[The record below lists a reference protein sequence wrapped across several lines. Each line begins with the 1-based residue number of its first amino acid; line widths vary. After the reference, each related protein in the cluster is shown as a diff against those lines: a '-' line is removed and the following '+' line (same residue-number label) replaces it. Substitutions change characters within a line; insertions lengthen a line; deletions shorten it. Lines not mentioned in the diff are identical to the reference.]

1 LRGEAGTAKSVLL
14 RRLIRGAGLDFR
26 GGIMKRLLSYAIVLA
41 VTALFST
48 PALAQEKKE
57 HPKEHPEHPKS
68 EKKVSTDDID
78 KSIRD
83 HIEKAAKAGS
93 FSVKD
98 DVLNKTWELELV
110 RVHKDKLQALAD
122 GKYFACVDF
131 KAADGTM
138 VDVDFF
144 LKKDG
149 DALAV
154 TDTTVHK
161 IDGKARYNYQ
171 EKDGVWVRVAEKG

>member
-1 LRGEAGTAKSVLL
+1 
-14 RRLIRGAGLDFR
+14 
-26 GGIMKRLLSYAIVLA
+26 MKRLLSLAIVFT
-41 VTALFST
+41 VTAFFST
-48 PALAQEKKE
+48 LALAQEKKE

-78 KSIRD
+78 KAIRG
-83 HIEKAAKAGS
+83 HIDQAGKASGGKL
-93 FSVKD
+93 SVKD

-122 GKYFACVDF
+122 GRYFACVDF

-144 LKKDG
+144 LKKEG

-161 IDGKARYNYQ
+161 INGKARYNYQ

>member
-1 LRGEAGTAKSVLL
+1 
-14 RRLIRGAGLDFR
+14 
-26 GGIMKRLLSYAIVLA
+26 MKRLLSYAMALAVLA
-41 VTALFST
+41 FFST
-48 PALAQEKKE
+48 LALAQEKKE

-78 KSIRD
+78 KAIRG
-83 HIEKAAKAGS
+83 HIEQATKASAGK

-122 GKYFACVDF
+122 GRYFACVDF

-149 DALAV
+149 DAMTV

-161 IDGKARYNYQ
+161 INGKPRYNYQ

>member
-1 LRGEAGTAKSVLL
+1 
-14 RRLIRGAGLDFR
+14 
-26 GGIMKRLLSYAIVLA
+26 MKRLLSFAIVLA

-78 KSIRD
+78 KSIRE

-122 GKYFACVDF
+122 GRYFACVDF

-161 IDGKARYNYQ
+161 INGKARYNYQ

>member
-1 LRGEAGTAKSVLL
+1 
-14 RRLIRGAGLDFR
+14 
-26 GGIMKRLLSYAIVLA
+26 MKRLLSFAIALA
-41 VTALFST
+41 VTAFFST
-48 PALAQEKKE
+48 LALAQEKKE

-78 KSIRD
+78 KAIRE
-83 HIEKAAKAGS
+83 HIEQAAKASAGK

-122 GKYFACVDF
+122 GRYFACVDF

-149 DALAV
+149 DAMAV

-161 IDGKARYNYQ
+161 INGKARYSYQ

>member
-1 LRGEAGTAKSVLL
+1 
-14 RRLIRGAGLDFR
+14 
-26 GGIMKRLLSYAIVLA
+26 MKRLLSLAIVFT
-41 VTALFST
+41 VTAFFST
-48 PALAQEKKE
+48 LALAQEKKE
-57 HPKEHPEHPKS
+57 HPKEHPRRTPEEPGASQVREEGLNGQHRQGDPRAHRASGEGLGGK
-68 EKKVSTDDID
+68 
-78 KSIRD
+78 
-83 HIEKAAKAGS
+83 

-110 RVHKDKLQALAD
+110 RVHNDKLQALAD
-122 GKYFACVDF
+122 GRYFACVDF

-144 LKKDG
+144 LKKEG

-161 IDGKARYNYQ
+161 INGKARYNYQ

>member
-1 LRGEAGTAKSVLL
+1 
-14 RRLIRGAGLDFR
+14 
-26 GGIMKRLLSYAIVLA
+26 MKRLLSFALA
-41 VTALFST
+41 LTVTAFFST
-48 PALAQEKKE
+48 LALAQEKKE
-57 HPKEHPEHPKS
+57 HPKEHPQEKKEHPKEQAEHPKS
-68 EKKVSTDDID
+68 EKKLSTDDID
-78 KSIRD
+78 KAIQE
-83 HIEKAAKAGS
+83 HIAQAAKASGGK

-98 DVLNKTWELELV
+98 DVLNKTWELDLV
-110 RVHKDKLQALAD
+110 RVHNDKLQALAD
-122 GKYFACVDF
+122 GRYFACVDF

-144 LKKDG
+144 LKKEG

-161 IDGKARYNYQ
+161 INGKARYSYQ